1 MQRIFLSIF
10 VFITFVFSTL
20 LLTFLMAN
28 LPCIGDGSDY
38 GSVLLTD
45 FESDILGELS
55 PTLQTIVFL
64 LQKEP
69 KI

>member
-1 MQRIFLSIF
+1 
-10 VFITFVFSTL
+10 
-20 LLTFLMAN
+20 MAN

>member
-1 MQRIFLSIF
+1 M
-10 VFITFVFSTL
+10 FSTL

-38 GSVLLTD
+38 ESVLTD
-45 FESDILGELS
+45 FESDILSELS
-55 PTLQTIVFL
+55 PTLQTILFL

-69 KI
+69 KILKLVRMK